1 MQYTYI
7 TCRPVFAN
15 PKSIQA
21 SVTLIEKLPVILD
34 KSTEEDLRHL
44 VLPLLFNSLESK
56 MCQIQVFTNT
66 MYYIKYILHRYS
78 GGTNALGSVFL

>member
-34 KSTEEDLRHL
+34 KSTEEDMRTL

-56 MCQIQVFTNT
+56 MSQIQVLKMITF
-66 MYYIKYILHRYS
+66 H
-78 GGTNALGSVFL
+78 GSTT